1 MHPMPA
7 ACVPNSVVLS
17 PFASLT
23 NVRTSAYIADTYRE
37 RGGGGRVREE
47 ARKTAPGDTLT
58 HTYSL
63 QSTRKNW
70 RRVEKI
76 KAVQLSMTESLRVS
90 QVVAGQGRRKE
101 ARVEGGEGGWS
112 RFSNAGTRLLVE
124 RQEPCVICQSTP

>member
-58 HTYSL
+58 HTQACIQFAIDTQKL
-63 QSTRKNW
+63 
-70 RRVEKI
+70 
-76 KAVQLSMTESLRVS
+76 
-90 QVVAGQGRRKE
+90 E
-101 ARVEGGEGGWS
+101 AR
-112 RFSNAGTRLLVE
+112 
-124 RQEPCVICQSTP
+124 